1 MITCAQT
8 CEGKPL
14 ISCVRDKLLSQT
26 PYSVHRSFP
35 NWAVDHTCL
44 AEATSSGT
52 SPHNL
57 DNCPVMDRLHERNK
71 IVHRIW
77 GAVQIPD
84 NALPYRYG
92 AFIAHNGQS
101 PVLLLRHRGK
111 QRNVYSLYISHFAQ
125 EFLPVRIF
133 VSFVTVHD
141 LHDNLFA
148 VSDDEEVDEIGYRL
162 RIEGA
167 GAAGD
172 DQRVA

>member
-8 CEGKPL
+8 GEGKPF

-26 PYSVHRSFP
+26 FHSADRSFP
-35 NWAVDHTCL
+35 HRAVDHTCL

-57 DNCPVMDRLHERNK
+57 DNCPVMDRLHERNE

-77 GAVQIPD
+77 GAVQILD
-84 NALPYRYG
+84 NALPYGYG
-92 AFIAHNGQS
+92 TFIAHDGQS
-101 PVLLLRHRGK
+101 PVLLLRHRVE

-148 VSDDEEVDEIGYRL
+148 ISDDEEVDEIS
-162 RIEGA
+162 
-167 GAAGD
+167 
-172 DQRVA
+172 